1 MMHMNSFLGG
11 LLMNNYNKNK
21 NTQNLN
27 TQNQAATIAVIAGL
41 ITTLGDGLSTIAAAL
56 ALQEAQQQCNQNS
69 GNNDYTAELFK
80 MQKRIEALEKEI
92 KEMKKRL

>member
-1 MMHMNSFLGG
+1 
-11 LLMNNYNKNK
+11 MNNYNKNK